1 MRLLALFLALSIVQ
15 TATAASLRDMQLEQT
30 LKAIAEQNNEDRPRQ
45 MNEHIVDEGFT
56 STGTELINFLSVD
69 PDYAKQ
75 LQADPLVVR
84 TQLQSTVC
92 RDQRMRRLM
101 DSGATLTFHFVLS
114 GSTQPVITQRFIAE
128 HCQEL

>member
-15 TATAASLRDMQLEQT
+15 PAMAASLRDMQLEQT
-30 LKAIAEQNNEDRPRQ
+30 LQAVAEQNNEDRPRR

-56 STGTELINFLSVD
+56 STGTELINFLSVE

>member
-1 MRLLALFLALSIVQ
+1 
-15 TATAASLRDMQLEQT
+15 
-30 LKAIAEQNNEDRPRQ
+30 